1 MTHDESSLVA
11 LLAKR
16 YPSPEYAFLPQ
27 VPDGTTT
34 NKRRTVD
41 ALALGLWRSRGF
53 AMHGFECKVS
63 RGDWLRERKNPLKAE
78 TIAVHCDY
86 WWVVAGDGDMIPVD
100 ELPDEWGLMVAEGK
114 SLKVIRAA
122 PKRTPEPIT
131 LPILCGI
138 LRRATEGVVPKES
151 VRDQIDDA
159 YQRGRKDADRHASHD
174 SHKRAYDQLL
184 ADMKAFEAASGVC
197 VSRGWDGKK
206 IGDAVARFMRIE
218 NAIATFDTL
227 VANFQDRVK
236 RTLAVAE
243 SLTSEDAPSDE

>member
-16 YPSPEYAFLPQ
+16 YPAPEYAFLPQ
-27 VPDGTTT
+27 VPDGTTV

-63 RGDWLRERKNPLKAE
+63 RSDWLRERKNPLKAE
-78 TIAVHCDY
+78 TIAVHCDH
-86 WWVVAGDGDMIPVD
+86 WWLVISDRDIVRVA

-114 SLKVIRAA
+114 SLKVIHAA
-122 PKRTPEPIT
+122 PKRSPEPIT

-138 LRRATEGVVPKES
+138 LRRATEGVVTKES
-151 VRDQIDDA
+151 VRDQIEDA
-159 YQRGRKDADRHASHD
+159 YQRGRKHAEQHASHD
-174 SHKRAYDQLL
+174 SHNRAYEQLR
-184 ADMKAFEAASGVC
+184 ADLDAFEAASGIKISGWNGGVIGEA
-197 VSRGWDGKK
+197 VSRFMK
-206 IGDAVARFMRIE
+206 IEDARV
-218 NAIATFDTL
+218 TL
-227 VANFQDRVK
+227 RRAVIGFREQVK

-243 SLTSEDAPSDE
+243 SLANEDAKSDE